1 MAARVPG
8 ATVVAADTLVAI
20 DGRVLGH
27 PLTPIRPA
35 SISSG
40 FAAAAT
46 KFSRVSASCVEGERS
61 AKACV
66 LSSKCGPTPMARF
79 NAQLRTAPPLYKAG
93 GYAIQDA
100 DFHPVGSFRGCYCNV
115 VGLPLWTL
123 HAMLLEAG
131 LTQDIR
137 TPEGDRP
144 SARPAPAATKECRPE
159 LKLACRPTRSS
170 CFAARA
176 GSGKSS
182 FAREH
187 FRATQVVSTDA
198 LRAMVFDDEADQGA
212 SGAAFSLLRI
222 ILKHGSSLACS
233 PLSIQP
239 PWKPHIGACSSA
251 QQPHTRYRPWRSF
264 SPRASRLACHATTCA
279 GVASILKSLPVNM
292 SSFGR
297 RCSAHS
303 ARDGAAFSCFHRT
316 GRRLWTLDRR
326 GDQRLAVADP
336 SETPL
341 NREPVRAAPRLP
353 AAGRLDQKPCA
364 AGGTADDSD
373 ARAHRQ

>member
-1 MAARVPG
+1 MR
-8 ATVVAADTLVAI
+8 TLVETRPYS
-20 DGRVLGH
+20 DGE
-27 PLTPIRPA
+27 I
-35 SISSG
+35 
-40 FAAAAT
+40 
-46 KFSRVSASCVEGERS
+46 ERS
-61 AKACV
+61 IED
-66 LSSKCGPTPMARF
+66 GTPF
-79 NAQLRTAPPLYKAG
+79 DKAG
-93 GYAIQDA
+93 GYAIQDP

-123 HAMLLEAG
+123 HAMLLEVG

-137 TPEGDRP
+137 TPEADRP
-144 SARPAPAATKECRPE
+144 ICATCSCRDE
-159 LKLACRPTRSS
+159 GMPTRVEIGLPADALVVL
-170 CFAARA
+170 CGPA

-198 LRAMVFDDEADQGA
+198 LRAMVSDDEADQGA

-222 ILKHGSSLACS
+222 ILKHRLERRLLTVVDSTAVEAAHRRLLIRIAAAHQVPSVG
-233 PLSIQP
+233 I
-239 PWKPHIGACSSA
+239 
-251 QQPHTRYRPWRSF
+251 F
-264 SPRASRLACHATTCA
+264 FASGLRLACHATTCA

-303 ARDGAAFSCFHRT
+303 ARDGAGFSCFHRT

-336 SETPL
+336 SETSL

-353 AAGRLDQKPCA
+353 AAGRLDQKPRA
-364 AGGTADDSD
+364 AAGTADDSD